1 MSQKF
6 GDFGDKMLIKFSGED
21 KPQVMQLWDE
31 LSDGFRK
38 EKVLISMV
46 DTVKPIRCL
55 EFQSC

>member
-1 MSQKF
+1 MPQKF
-6 GDFGDKMLIKFSGED
+6 GDFGDKMLIKFAGED
-21 KPQVMQLWDE
+21 KPQVVQPWAE

-55 EFQSC
+55 VFQIC